1 MIVVRKDLHSKS
13 FRTAV
18 LFSSCWKCTD
28 FAPFVVS
35 STLVI
40 TILEYMSTFE
50 TSNRVNS
57 KFGRDLYN
65 VLAASADTSG
75 FKWKGLA
82 RTHLFSI
89 GESCKKATEKLS
101 GRDGEIYDQ
110 RIKTSALRLLRTK
123 ECKHRYRRPN
133 TYAWSNEFI
142 AFLNRFGETWS

>member
-1 MIVVRKDLHSKS
+1 MIAVRKDLHSKS

-28 FAPFVVS
+28 FAAFVVS

-75 FKWKGLA
+75 SK
-82 RTHLFSI
+82 
-89 GESCKKATEKLS
+89 
-101 GRDGEIYDQ
+101 
-110 RIKTSALRLLRTK
+110 
-123 ECKHRYRRPN
+123 
-133 TYAWSNEFI
+133 
-142 AFLNRFGETWS
+142 